1 MGFKTIIAAQ
11 KKSSTERRQNLISEI
26 GKLKKD
32 LAEARTII
40 ESNPKYGS
48 YEKVCHLMD
57 EIRRDALTKA
67 QPFVAS
73 EQWPSCRRDLL
84 YVLGDRNLGMKLKNI
99 FCGKEDQNDG
109 V

>member
-1 MGFKTIIAAQ
+1 MGFKNIIAAQ
-11 KKSSTERRQNLISEI
+11 EKSSTERRKNLVLEIS
-26 GKLKKD
+26 KLKND
-32 LAEARTII
+32 LAEARAII
-40 ESNPKYGS
+40 ESNPRYGS

-67 QPFVAS
+67 QSFVTS

-99 FCGKEDQNDG
+99 FCGKED
-109 V
+109 

>member
-1 MGFKTIIAAQ
+1 MGFGTIIAAQ
-11 KKSSTERRQNLISEI
+11 EKSSIERRQNLVLEIS
-26 GKLKKD
+26 KLKKD
-32 LAEARTII
+32 LAEAKAII

-57 EIRRDALTKA
+57 EIRRDALSKT
-67 QPFVAS
+67 QPFVAN
-73 EQWPSCRRDLL
+73 EQWPTCRRDLL

-109 V
+109 A

>member
-1 MGFKTIIAAQ
+1 MGFKAIISAHE
-11 KKSSTERRQNLISEI
+11 KSSIERRQNLVLQIN
-26 GKLKKD
+26 KLKKD
-32 LAEARTII
+32 LAEARAII
-40 ESNPKYGS
+40 QSNPKHGS

-57 EIRRDALTKA
+57 EIRRDALSKA
-67 QPFVAS
+67 QPFVPS

-99 FCGKEDQNDG
+99 FCGKEDENDG